1 MALISNNKKSGRIPV
16 ASFVCRGTVTRTLDP
31 LVPNQMRIGKDCKVM
46 PFFEIRKTFL
56 KKSVIFERKYS
67 KSIV

>member
-1 MALISNNKKSGRIPV
+1 
-16 ASFVCRGTVTRTLDP
+16 
-31 LVPNQMRIGKDCKVM
+31 M

-67 KSIV
+67 KIHCLTTSVSVTTHGFGLSGETQEVLDYDHSG